1 VTKPTAGGRTK
12 NIDSIVERVQAEIP
26 SMTKEAILLKI
37 DVVRKK
43 NNGTIGNLTMAKLVE
58 QIRML
63 HHEGQVLRSVF

>member
-1 VTKPTAGGRTK
+1 MTKPTVGGRTK

-37 DVVRKK
+37 DIVRKK

-63 HHEGQVLRSVF
+63 HNEGQVLWSVF

>member
-1 VTKPTAGGRTK
+1 VTKPTVGGRTK

-37 DVVRKK
+37 DIVRKK

-63 HHEGQVLRSVF
+63 HNEGQVL